1 MIKIFIKL
9 IGVFMLG
16 VGGIGIIIK
25 YFLLDS
31 VTKPNFIFFTWG
43 EFSTD
48 AISIAI
54 TILVLDALDSVQAGR
69 EEKRTLKEKAIRM
82 LSNPNAAITHDALRI
97 LRSEGWYKDG
107 SLRYANL
114 RDANLAGADLS
125 GADLSYAD
133 LSYANLENANLSGAK
148 LDMTDLGM
156 AKLEGAITR
165 NSTINKAI
173 IHQTRSDNLQ

>member
-9 IGVFMLG
+9 IGIFMLG

-25 YFLLDS
+25 YLLLDS
-31 VTKPNFIFFTWG
+31 VTKPGFIFFAWG

-48 AISIAI
+48 AISIAL

-69 EEKRTLKEKAIRM
+69 EEKKILKEKAIRM

-97 LRSEGWYKDG
+97 LRNEGWHKDG
-107 SLRYANL
+107 SLRYAYL

-133 LSYANLENANLSGAK
+133 LSYANLENANLTGAK

-165 NSTINKAI
+165 NSTINKAVT
-173 IHQTRSDNLQ
+173 HQKHTSNQ